1 MLFTSLQVVIKLS
14 PLLKWEELEPKF
26 KNYGVDLYETVYGHF
41 LSDRQ
46 PSTLDKEVFAKT
58 LAKVLKKLGSFR
70 HDEGEDWQHALNQL
84 EALAFNEDV
93 TEGIIAEHFDKMIKD

>member
-1 MLFTSLQVVIKLS
+1 LIKLS
-14 PLLKWEELEPKF
+14 PLLEWEELEPKL

-58 LAKVLKKLGSFR
+58 LAVFKKLGAFR
-70 HDEGEDWQHALNQL
+70 HDEGADWQHALKQL
-84 EALAFNEDV
+84 KALAFKEEV
-93 TEGIIAEHFDKMIKD
+93 TEAIIAEHFDKMRKDWNK